1 MHPREGE
8 GETMLAF
15 LEEYFSWVAEVNKRH
30 SLSTYKCET
39 KINLLVEI
47 LCSPSYCL
55 LQGTLM

>member
-8 GETMLAF
+8 GEAMVAF
-15 LEEYFSWVAEVNKRH
+15 LEEYFSWVGEVNKRH